1 MKTLFAP
8 LAVVVALMLSSTA
21 SAWVT
26 PGERAV
32 IRNDVRNLRYDI
44 RTAGPIVTPLERAE
58 IRGDIRGLRY
68 DVRRARW
75 W

>member
-8 LAVVVALMLSSTA
+8 VAVVVALMISSTA

-32 IRNDVRNLRYDI
+32 IRHDVRTVRADVIRAGAVVNPVERAVIRNDVRD
-44 RTAGPIVTPLERAE
+44 
-58 IRGDIRGLRY
+58 LRY
-68 DVRRARW
+68 DVRRAVRW
-75 W
+75 